1 MITKTDSTENERL
14 RALIRELIA
23 QDNDIELTIDDADIE
38 RAAAKVFAPLAA
50 RIAALEA
57 AAAKAAPVKPTATA
71 AATGATA
78 TTGARLTVTPKA
90 ERLDVLRAAAA
101 KAKASK

>member
-1 MITKTDSTENERL
+1 MITKNDSTENERI

-57 AAAKAAPVKPTATA
+57 AAAKAVPVKPTATGTTA
-71 AATGATA
+71 A
-78 TTGARLTVTPKA
+78 TGARLTVTPKA